1 MRRLKRCVKWTTFW
15 RKKMKRLC
23 LLAVSLISV
32 LYSPE
37 IAVAADDASTAAA
50 RPIRVAVFDDAG
62 VSEKVAGLIDL
73 LNTHSELRVTKVN
86 GDEIRGGKLTG
97 FDVVLVPGGSGS
109 KEAAALEESGR
120 QEIRTFVERGGGYL
134 GICAGAYLAS
144 ADYDWSLHILD
155 AKVLDRAHWAR
166 GVGDVEVSLTE
177 AGQKVLGANSDRETI
192 LYWQGPLLAPAGKP
206 EIADY
211 ETLGTFA
218 TEIAK
223 NGAPKGVM
231 PGTTAIARGTFGA
244 GRVFCFSPHPERTS
258 AVQGQV
264 LKAIQWAAG
273 K

>member
-1 MRRLKRCVKWTTFW
+1 
-15 RKKMKRLC
+15 MKRLC
-23 LLAVSLISV
+23 LLAIALISV
-32 LYSPE
+32 LAPFC
-37 IAVAADDASTAAA
+37 IVVAADDASTQPAKL
-50 RPIRVAVFDDAG
+50 IRVAVFDDAG
-62 VSEKVAGLIDL
+62 VSDKVAGLIEL
-73 LNTHSELRVTKVN
+73 LNTYSELKVTKVDGN
-86 GDEIRGGKLTG
+86 DIRSGKLKD
-97 FDVVLVPGGSGS
+97 FDVVLLPGGSGS

-120 QEIRTFVERGGGYL
+120 KEIRSFVERGGGYL

-144 ADYDWSLHILD
+144 ADYEWSLHILD

-166 GVGDVEVSLTE
+166 GVGDVEVSLTD
-177 AGQKVLGANSDRETI
+177 AGQKLLGATSDRETI
-192 LYWQGPLLAPAGKP
+192 LYWQGPLLAPADKP

-244 GRVFCFSPHPERTS
+244 GRVFCFSPHPERTP

-264 LKAIQWAAG
+264 LKAIQWSAG
-273 K
+273 R

>member
-1 MRRLKRCVKWTTFW
+1 MKTLRLV
-15 RKKMKRLC
+15 C
-23 LLAVSLISV
+23 LAALVANLPVS
-32 LYSPE
+32 
-37 IAVAADDASTAAA
+37 AAWAEDDASVQATK
-50 RPIRVAVFDDAG
+50 PIRVAVFDDAG
-62 VSEKVAGLIDL
+62 VSEKVAGLIEL
-73 LNTHSELRVTKVN
+73 LNTHSELRVTKVDGN
-86 GDEIRGGKLTG
+86 DIRGGKLTG
-97 FDVVLVPGGSGS
+97 FDVVLLPGGSGS
-109 KEAAALEESGR
+109 GEAKSLEESGR
-120 QEIRTFVERGGGYL
+120 KEIKSFVERGGGYL

-166 GVGDVEVSLTE
+166 GVGDVEVCLTA
-177 AGQKVLGANSDRETI
+177 AGQKLLGASSDRETI

-206 EIADY
+206 EIADF

-223 NGAPKGVM
+223 NGAPTGVM
-231 PGTTAIARGTFGA
+231 IGTTAIARGSFGA
-244 GRVFCFSPHPERTS
+244 GRVFCFSPHPERTE